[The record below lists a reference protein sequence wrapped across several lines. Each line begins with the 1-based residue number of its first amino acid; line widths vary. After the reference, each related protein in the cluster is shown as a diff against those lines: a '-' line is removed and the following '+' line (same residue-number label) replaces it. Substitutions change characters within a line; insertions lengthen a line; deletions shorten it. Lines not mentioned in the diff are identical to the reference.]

1 MGKFV
6 RSEATVRELLY
17 YSYANLAMAHYAVKR
32 GDEKYTRTA
41 YMIRAKLYKGLLEGT
56 MTMGSF
62 FDDEKVKLQQGH
74 ICSYCV
80 SSDGITF
87 DHLIS
92 RALNGK
98 DSSDNL
104 VVACRSC
111 NSSKRD
117 KDLLVW
123 CRQHDKFPPLMI
135 LRRYLKIA
143 VQICHDADVM
153 DCFQNDARLVN
164 IPISFDDIPT
174 KFPVPADLR
183 L

>member
-1 MGKFV
+1 MESC
-6 RSEATVRELLY
+6 SE
-17 YSYANLAMAHYAVKR
+17 
-32 GDEKYTRTA
+32 
-41 YMIRAKLYKGLLEGT
+41 
-56 MTMGSF
+56 
-62 FDDEKVKLQQGH
+62 DEKVKFLRGH
-74 ICSYCV
+74 ICSYCG

-143 VQICHDADVM
+143 VQVCHDADVM

-174 KFPVPADLR
+174 KFPVPADLK